1 MPKGK
6 LEIAEPII
14 QHLVSDFT
22 KQHHISLY
30 VKRLD
35 LIHQHIKGNK
45 WYKLKHN
52 IAEATRHNK
61 TTLLTFG
68 GAFSNHIYATA
79 AAGKAFAMKT
89 IGIIRGE
96 ATQPLNHILSFATE
110 NGMQLCY
117 IDRSMYKL
125 LRENFASPLFYEK
138 LANILEQNL
147 EIHLENIYF
156 IPEGG
161 ANEFAV
167 LGCQEISQNLDN
179 QFDVLCCACG
189 TGGTLAGI
197 IQGCPSPTVEKI
209 GFVILKGGEF
219 MKEAITKLCVT
230 PTHWDEEFL
239 TSRNSCYPLLT
250 DRKESEI
257 FSLQTT
263 YHFGGYAKKTP
274 ELLAFID
281 SFNKTYNI
289 IIEPVYTGKMF
300 FGLFDLINK
309 GYFKSGTRI
318 LAIHTGG
325 TY

>member
-1 MPKGK
+1 MLKVE
-6 LEIAEPII
+6 LEIQEPII
-14 QHLVSDFT
+14 QQLVSDFT
-22 KQHHISLY
+22 EKHGIALY
-30 VKRLD
+30 IKRLD
-35 LIHQHIKGNK
+35 LIHPHIKGNK

-52 IAEATRHNK
+52 IAEATHQNK

-79 AAGKAFAMKT
+79 AAGEAFAMKT

-96 ATQPLNHILSFATE
+96 ARQPLNHILSFAAE
-110 NGMQLCY
+110 NDMQLY
-117 IDRSMYKL
+117 YVDRSLYKF

-138 LANILEQNL
+138 LATILTNNL
-147 EIHLENIYF
+147 ASSLTNNLENIYV

-161 ANEFAV
+161 ANSFAV

-197 IQGCPSPTVEKI
+197 ILGCPSPTVDRI
-209 GFVILKGGEF
+209 GFVVLKGGEF
-219 MKEAITKLCVT
+219 MNAEIDKLIDAIRNDNITY
-230 PTHWDEEFL
+230 PTH
-239 TSRNSCYPLLT
+239 
-250 DRKESEI
+250 
-257 FSLQTT
+257 FSLQTN

-281 SFNKTYNI
+281 NFNKTYNL

-300 FGLFDLINK
+300 FGLFDLISK

-325 TY
+325 VY